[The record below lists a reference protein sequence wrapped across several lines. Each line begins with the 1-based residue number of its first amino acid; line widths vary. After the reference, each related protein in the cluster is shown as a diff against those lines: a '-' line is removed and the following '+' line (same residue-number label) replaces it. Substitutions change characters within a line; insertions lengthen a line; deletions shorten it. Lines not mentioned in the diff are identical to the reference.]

1 MNRSYSSSSW
11 RPRPTKRRAL
21 RSARSSSTTTSV
33 RRVASRRVYSAC
45 TLALMPKLIL
55 HYHYHYHYYYA
66 TASVVANNDSFVFL
80 LDLIPQRT
88 AKKDSLIQTT
98 LI

>member
-1 MNRSYSSSSW
+1 
-11 RPRPTKRRAL
+11 
-21 RSARSSSTTTSV
+21 
-33 RRVASRRVYSAC
+33 
-45 TLALMPKLIL
+45 MPKLIL